1 MHSVL
6 GMALAAAAGWN
17 AFLPLLALAFA
28 HRLSGRI
35 PIGSPYTFLSSNGG
49 ILALLLLLPIELFGD
64 KAPSIERVNDRL
76 GLIYRPV
83 AGALMMLA
91 TTKGTGLPAVLAA
104 VIGAALALGMHLLKV
119 RYRRPLSGI
128 LGGIPTPV
136 ASAGED
142 FFVAMGAI
150 LALLLPIA
158 GGIVMLLAALL
169 VWWIG
174 NVVQRKVRRD
184 AAAIAPAPQ
193 T

>member
-1 MHSVL
+1 MHIVL

-35 PIGSPYTFLSSNGG
+35 PVGSPYTFLSSNGG
-49 ILALLLLLPIELFGD
+49 ILVLLLLLPIELFGD
-64 KAPSIERVNDRL
+64 KAPSIERMNDRA

-83 AGALMMLA
+83 AGALIMLA
-91 TTKGTGLPAVLAA
+91 TTTGTGLPAVLAA
-104 VIGAALALGMHLLKV
+104 VIGGALALGMHLLKV

-136 ASAGED
+136 ASAVED

-150 LALLLPIA
+150 IALLLPIA
-158 GGIVMLLAALL
+158 GCVIMLLAAVLA
-169 VWWIG
+169 WWVG
-174 NVVQRKVRRD
+174 GVVERKVRRD
-184 AAAIAPAPQ
+184 AVAVAQ